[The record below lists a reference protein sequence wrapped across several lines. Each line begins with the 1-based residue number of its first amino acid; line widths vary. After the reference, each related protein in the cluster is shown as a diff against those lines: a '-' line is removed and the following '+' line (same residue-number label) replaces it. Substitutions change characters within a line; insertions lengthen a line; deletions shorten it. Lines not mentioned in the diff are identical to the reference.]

1 MSKDTVLGLLTTL
14 LCATFLPKDVPIWA
28 SEYTMPF
35 KSQRAPLCY
44 YRQLLIFI
52 AYISILIYPLCYK
65 GSLSCIS
72 PSSTPFCV
80 TSLNPFISVAA
91 SNKTSEHQSAK
102 QQRDGWQGLYTSRGR
117 GQPERATVVCY
128 SYCVVNLSTCSFIL
142 LFVGDDS
149 LPQQAS

>member
-1 MSKDTVLGLLTTL
+1 MNILMSKDTVLGLLTTL
-14 LCATFLPKDVPIWA
+14 LCATFLPKDVPVWA

-35 KSQRAPLCY
+35 KSLRAPLSY

-52 AYISILIYPLCYK
+52 AYIFILIYPLCHK

-91 SNKTSEHQSAK
+91 SKKQASISQQNSSAIDGKVYIHQEA
-102 QQRDGWQGLYTSRGR
+102 
-117 GQPERATVVCY
+117 E
-128 SYCVVNLSTCSFIL
+128 VNLN
-142 LFVGDDS
+142 
-149 LPQQAS
+149 